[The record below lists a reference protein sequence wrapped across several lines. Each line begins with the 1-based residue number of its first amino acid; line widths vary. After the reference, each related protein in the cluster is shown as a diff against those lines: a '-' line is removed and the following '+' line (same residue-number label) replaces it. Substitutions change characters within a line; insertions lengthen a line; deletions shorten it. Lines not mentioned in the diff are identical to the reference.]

1 MSSYNNYSNFPY
13 GMPYY
18 NPYVNQPNY
27 NNMNNQMH
35 QQQPQMNQFAF
46 VNGVEGAKSYQM
58 MPNQTVMLM
67 DSESP
72 VVFMKQSNSMG
83 QCSLKYYKLTEVSEQ
98 DLRMPTQEQKPSV
111 EYALKTDLEALNK
124 KLDEL
129 STRFQNPLKE
139 AKVNE

>member
-1 MSSYNNYSNFPY
+1 MSSYNYSGYPY
-13 GMPYY
+13 GMSY
-18 NPYVNQPNY
+18 NPYMNQQNY
-27 NNMNNQMH
+27 NNMNNQM

-83 QCSLKYYKLTEVSEQ
+83 QSSLKYYKLTEVSEQ
-98 DLRMPTQEQKPSV
+98 DLRCSKQEQQPSV
-111 EYALKTDLEALNK
+111 EYALKSDLEALNK
-124 KLDEL
+124 KLDQL
-129 STRFQNPLKE
+129 STKFEKPEKE
-139 AKVNE
+139 DK